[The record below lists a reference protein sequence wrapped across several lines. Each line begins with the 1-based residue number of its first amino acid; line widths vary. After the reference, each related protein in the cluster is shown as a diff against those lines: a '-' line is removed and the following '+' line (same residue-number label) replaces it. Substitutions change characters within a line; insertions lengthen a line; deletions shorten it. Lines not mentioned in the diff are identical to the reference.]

1 MATVSDLAPVA
12 ATVAPITQKVGFSCA
27 GYRNTALKA
36 RDWEAGVDAIDD
48 IRPQAEALR
57 RFEQAL
63 AFVPDAIVGAHADG
77 AIVLCNSQTER
88 LFGYTRAELVGQPV
102 EALVPERFRPMHAA
116 HRGRYADDP
125 RTRPMGADLDL
136 FGRRKDGSEF
146 PAEISLSSVEADD
159 GLLMLAA
166 VRDVSERVAAERE
179 RSRLEGEL
187 MRAREAEVERE
198 KRGLEEELDQLR
210 RLESV
215 GQLAGGIAHDFNNL
229 LAVILNYA
237 EFVSAELSEGTP
249 LWEDVEEIRR
259 AAQRGAALTRQL
271 LIFSR
276 RDVVRLEVLDL
287 NQVLAEMEKLLRR
300 TLGEHVRLET
310 RPGAG
315 LAPVEA
321 DPGQLE
327 QVVVNLAVNARDAM
341 PQGGHLVIET
351 SDVELDDAFCS
362 LHDLPR
368 PGRYVRLVVSDT
380 GGGMTREVAEHAF
393 EPFFTTKAKG
403 EGTGLGLA
411 TVYGILKEAGGSVQL
426 YSETGV
432 GTTVK
437 VYLPVSEGERR
448 PEARAA
454 APPPLVRGETVLV
467 VEDEDGVRRLTERI
481 LANAGYRV
489 LVSSTPDAALA
500 VCAGDAEIDLLVTD
514 VVMPGM
520 LGPELAERA
529 LALRPGLRVLY
540 MSGYT
545 HQAIARR
552 QVAESDVVFVEKPF
566 TAQTLLVSVRD
577 ALERPA
583 IAGAADA

>member
-1 MATVSDLAPVA
+1 M
-12 ATVAPITQKVGFSCA
+12 
-27 GYRNTALKA
+27 
-36 RDWEAGVDAIDD
+36 
-48 IRPQAEALR
+48 
-57 RFEQAL
+57 
-63 AFVPDAIVGAHADG
+63 PDAIVGARADG
-77 AIVLCNSQTER
+77 GIVLCNGQTER
-88 LFGYTRAELVGQPV
+88 LFGYAREELVGRPL
-102 EALVPERFRPMHAA
+102 ETLVPERFRPMHAA
-116 HRGRYADDP
+116 HRGRYAADP

-136 FGRRKDGSEF
+136 FGRRQDGSEF
-146 PAEISLSSVEADD
+146 PAEISLSSVETED

-166 VRDVSERVAAERE
+166 VRDISERVAAERE
-179 RSRLEGEL
+179 RARLEGEL
-187 MRAREAEVERE
+187 LRARQVEVERE

-237 EFVSAELSEGTP
+237 EFVSAELSEGSA

-300 TLGEHVRLET
+300 TLGEHVRLDT
-310 RPGAG
+310 RPGEG

-351 SDVELDDAFCS
+351 SNVELDEAFCT

-368 PGRYVRLVVSDT
+368 SGRYVRLVVSDT

-426 YSETGV
+426 YSEPGV

-437 VYLPVSEGERR
+437 VYLPAGAGERR

-454 APPPLVRGETVLV
+454 APLPTARGETVLV

-489 LVSSTPDAALA
+489 LVSSSSDAALA
-500 VCAGDAEIDLLVTD
+500 LCASEAAIDLLVTD

-529 LALRPGLRVLY
+529 LLLRPGLRVLY

-566 TAQTLLVSVRD
+566 TARTLLVNVRE

-583 IAGAADA
+583 IAGAPDGG